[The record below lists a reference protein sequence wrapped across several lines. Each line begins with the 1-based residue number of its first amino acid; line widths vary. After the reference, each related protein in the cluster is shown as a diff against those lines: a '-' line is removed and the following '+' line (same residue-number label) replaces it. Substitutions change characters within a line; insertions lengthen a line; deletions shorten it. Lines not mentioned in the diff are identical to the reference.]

1 MPKTAPAKDAP
12 TKDAP
17 CAGDCAEKQTARGR
31 VLAAANELFYNE
43 GIRAIG
49 IDTVIERAG
58 VAKMSLYRAFPSKDD
73 LIAAFLE
80 MRDSMYWEWWD
91 SVVARHPGESRR
103 QLQALFQAVAKKT
116 SGRHY
121 RGCPF
126 VNTSVEFP
134 DPGHPGRLVIARHME
149 ELRRRLSALVA
160 GLGLAETRPLTDQL
174 MLLLEGAY
182 SAGNTMGAD
191 GPSASVAAAAEII
204 IQAHLSPTLS
214 RPA

>member
-1 MPKTAPAKDAP
+1 MTETADK
-12 TKDAP
+12 P
-17 CAGDCAEKQTARGR
+17 CARDRI
-31 VLAAANELFYNE
+31 LAAANELFYRE

-49 IDTVIERAG
+49 IDTVIEKAG

-80 MRDSMYWEWWD
+80 MRDAMYWEWWD
-91 SVVARHPGESRR
+91 GIVARHPADPRA
-103 QLQALFQAVAKKT
+103 QLRALFQALAKRT
-116 SGRHY
+116 SSPQY

-134 DPGHPGRLVIARHME
+134 DPVHPGRAVIARHME
-149 ELRRRLSALVA
+149 ELRSRLAALVA
-160 GLGLAETRPLTDQL
+160 GLGISQPKALTDQL
-174 MLLLEGAY
+174 LLLMEGAY
-182 SAGNTMGAD
+182 SVGNTMGAD

-204 IQAHLSPTLS
+204 ISTHLSPLLQ